1 MALPRAGTTTGTSRS
16 IWRFC
21 PMRRALA
28 LLLLVATVPVAVTAA
43 VNQSSRGPRLGRQPD
58 GTVYVSTGQHIAAA
72 AVAFPGR
79 PIDLAMHP
87 SGQFFAVLSK
97 TELILAD
104 SAGVIAGS
112 GVAFPRRVNPA
123 FRGLAWSPDGKRLFA
138 SMEKSSVWT
147 FSLAGKKLAAG

>member
-1 MALPRAGTTTGTSRS
+1 MALPRAGPTTGTSRS

-58 GTVYVSTGQHIAAA
+58 GSFYVSTGQHIPAA

-79 PIDLAMHP
+79 PIDLAMHA
-87 SGQFFAVLSK
+87 SGQFFAVLSQ
-97 TELILAD
+97 AD
-104 SAGVIAGS
+104 VFRAGSTCVIAGS
-112 GVAFPRRVNPA
+112 GVSFPRPVR
-123 FRGLAWSPDGKRLFA
+123 
-138 SMEKSSVWT
+138 
-147 FSLAGKKLAAG
+147 